1 MFGNDIASAVLR
13 WLSGHFVSVAVLTG
27 IFSFVVTEVV
37 LQLLAR
43 RGRSR
48 KSMMDRRLDVDAYVV
63 VPFQKIS
70 VAGTEIGSVTATPPP
85 NVRLLYLVVP
95 KLVAPDF
102 SLVSVRVGQNSQF
115 ASSGEVP
122 ADAFSG
128 DLELW
133 GAPPERKVRSVV
145 MDFPIA
151 LDLED
156 PDGREVVITVRN
168 LHPCARNFTAVMF
181 GRRI

>member
-1 MFGNDIASAVLR
+1 
-13 WLSGHFVSVAVLTG
+13 
-27 IFSFVVTEVV
+27 
-37 LQLLAR
+37 
-43 RGRSR
+43 
-48 KSMMDRRLDVDAYVV
+48 

-70 VAGTEIGSVTATPPP
+70 LVGAGIGSVTATPPP

-102 SLVSVRVGQNSQF
+102 ELVSVRVGRNSQF

-122 ADAFSG
+122 ADVFSG

-133 GAPPERKVRSVV
+133 GEPPERKVRSVV

-156 PDGREVVITVRN
+156 PKGQEVEITVRN
-168 LHPCARNFTAVMF
+168 LHPCSRNFAAVMF
-181 GRRI
+181 GKRF